1 MLNNMIDAHI
11 QCLQKLKTIEPD
23 LKMVGDMLLQCLL
36 GGRKILICGN
46 GGSASDAQHFAA
58 EIVGR
63 FEIERRAYPAVALS
77 TDTSILT
84 AVGNDYG
91 YDEVFARQVDGLGR
105 PGDLLMGISTSG
117 KSENV
122 IRAVKRG
129 KSLDMKTVG
138 LLGKDG
144 GSLKSLVDQAI
155 LVDSATT
162 ARIQETHIFILHYWA
177 WLVESGL
184 PRNHGDQGWVA

>member
-23 LKMVGDMLLQCLL
+23 LKMVGNMLLQCLL
-36 GGRKILICGN
+36 GGCKILICGN

-122 IRAVKRG
+122 IRAVKRAEA
-129 KSLDMKTVG
+129 LNMKTVG

-177 WLVESGL
+177 WLVESGM
-184 PRNHGDQGWVA
+184 PRDHGDQGWVA

>member
-1 MLNNMIDAHI
+1 MLNTMIDAHV
-11 QCLQKLKTIEPD
+11 QCLQSLKAIEPA
-23 LKMVGDMLLQCLL
+23 LERVGGMLLACLL
-36 GGRKILICGN
+36 GGGKIMICGN

-63 FEIERRAYPAVALS
+63 FERERRAYPAIALS

-105 PGDLLMGISTSG
+105 PGDVLVGISTSG
-117 KSENV
+117 SSENV

-129 KSLDMKTVG
+129 RSLDMKTVG

-144 GSLKSLVDQAI
+144 GSLKSMVDQAI
-155 LVDSATT
+155 VVDNAIT
-162 ARIQETHIFILHYWA
+162 ARIQEAHIFILHYWA
-177 WLVESGL
+177 WQIESGL
-184 PRNHGDQGWVA
+184 PQTSGGRV

>member
-1 MLNNMIDAHI
+1 MLKTMIDAHV
-11 QCLQKLKTIEPD
+11 QCLQNLKAIEPD
-23 LKMVGDMLLQCLL
+23 LKMIGDMLLQCLL
-36 GGRKILICGN
+36 GDRKILICGN

-63 FEIERRAYPAVALS
+63 FERERPAYPAVALS

-91 YDEVFARQVDGLGR
+91 YNEVFARQVDGLGR
-105 PGDLLMGISTSG
+105 PGDVLIGISTSG
-117 KSENV
+117 RSENV
-122 IRAVKRG
+122 IRAVKRS

-144 GSLKSLVDQAI
+144 GALKHLVDQAI
-155 LVDSATT
+155 VVDSAIT

-177 WLVESGL
+177 WQIESGL
-184 PRNHGDQGWVA
+184 PQTRGDQV